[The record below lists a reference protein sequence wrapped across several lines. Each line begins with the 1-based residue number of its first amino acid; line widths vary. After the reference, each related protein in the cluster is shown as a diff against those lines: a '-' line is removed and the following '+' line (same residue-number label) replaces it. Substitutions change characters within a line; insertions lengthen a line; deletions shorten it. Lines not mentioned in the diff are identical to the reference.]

1 MVRDPYMDQERA
13 LGRLIIEYEKHGQLI
28 VAFDFDD
35 TVFNTHERPGWEY
48 NQVIELLRKVQPYA
62 YIICWSASVPERY
75 ESMWQYFKENNI
87 PCQAINSDAPWVAP
101 RGRKIYANIYLDDR
115 AGLESTYNLL
125 NLFVET
131 MENYKQGGTQ

>member
-13 LGRLIIEYEKHGQLI
+13 LGRLLIEYEKHGQLI

-75 ESMWQYFKENNI
+75 ESMWQYFRENNI
-87 PCQAINSDAPWVAP
+87 PCQAIN
-101 RGRKIYANIYLDDR
+101 
-115 AGLESTYNLL
+115 
-125 NLFVET
+125 LFIET

>member
-1 MVRDPYMDQERA
+1 MDQERA
-13 LGRLIIEYEKHGQLI
+13 LGRLLIEYEKHGQLI

-75 ESMWQYFKENNI
+75 ESMWQYFRENNI
-87 PCQAINSDAPWVAP
+87 PCQAINEDAPWIVSH
-101 RGRKIYANIYLDDR
+101 GRKIYANIYLDDR
-115 AGLESTYNLL
+115 AGLESAYSLL
-125 NLFVET
+125 SLFLET
-131 MENYKQGGTQ
+131 MENYKNGGV